1 MQNYIYCNAIP
12 IILLSTVVN
21 GILYLT
27 AELHQRKYY
36 LSGIQAS
43 KQDQRAFVD
52 LARVGLALLLRW
64 CVAMGSIRISNF
76 LIMWTYYTNL
86 VY

>member
-43 KQDQRAFVD
+43 KQDQRAFETW
-52 LARVGLALLLRW
+52 LEWGSPYYYVGVLQWDQL
-64 CVAMGSIRISNF
+64 GYP
-76 LIMWTYYTNL
+76 TY
-86 VY
+86 